1 MMNKY
6 VMNSWQRQKTEGYMS
21 CGSRTGDMMV
31 VPGVKESFSQQW
43 TMSVS
48 STVSGVVCSSLEL
61 IQMQTQSQT
70 WDLPGS
76 GQ

>member
-1 MMNKY
+1 
-6 VMNSWQRQKTEGYMS
+6 
-21 CGSRTGDMMV
+21 MV

-43 TMSVS
+43 TMFVS

-61 IQMQTQSQT
+61 TQMQTQSQT